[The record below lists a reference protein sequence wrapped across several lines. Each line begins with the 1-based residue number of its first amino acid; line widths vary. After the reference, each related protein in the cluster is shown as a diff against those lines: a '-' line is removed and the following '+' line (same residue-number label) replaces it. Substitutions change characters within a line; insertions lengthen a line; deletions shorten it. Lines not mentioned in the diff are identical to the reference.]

1 MIMLR
6 QRIGKF
12 LSYLEQQIYPLTRE
26 VTDIRF
32 IKSEENYRGRMDLNA
47 GSPLAA
53 GGYGEATESIT
64 GSTLRQ
70 RYRNALRENV
80 SALRSSPE
88 RKGDGTQPT
97 RSSPVMWTVCCARDW
112 MSITGRWSFPNMLRR
127 GRSTGSFS
135 LRSQGTRILT

>member
-47 GSPLAA
+47 SEWKPFGS
-53 GGYGEATESIT
+53 GGIWGGHREYYWFDLKAT
-64 GSTLRQ
+64 
-70 RYRNALRENV
+70 V
-80 SALRSSPE
+80 PE
-88 RKGDGTQPT
+88 CFEGK
-97 RSSPVMWTVCCARDW
+97 
-112 MSITGRWSFPNMLRR
+112 
-127 GRSTGSFS
+127 
-135 LRSQGTRILT
+135 